1 MCIRD
6 SGKGAPRFFQQ
17 FDWDGDGRSEVL
29 LEVMG
34 ASSRWAAVLEDADGT
49 WSAVYEA
56 GCDPEAGP
64 SGD

>member
-1 MCIRD
+1 
-6 SGKGAPRFFQQ
+6 
-17 FDWDGDGRSEVL
+17 
-29 LEVMG
+29 MG